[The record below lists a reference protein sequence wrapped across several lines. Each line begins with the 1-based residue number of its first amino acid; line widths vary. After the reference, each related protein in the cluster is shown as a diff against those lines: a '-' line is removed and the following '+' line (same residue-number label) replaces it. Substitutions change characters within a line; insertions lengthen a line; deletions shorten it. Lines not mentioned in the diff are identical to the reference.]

1 MKSDKVQI
9 DFALFFRLVMYFGE
23 HPHPEDPSYSEIR
36 SGILAK
42 IDAMQKHEL
51 YSRSKTAPTESERE
65 KARLEYLEKAG
76 ISAGFRWSPEYKN
89 SFKQLLEKT

>member
-1 MKSDKVQI
+1 
-9 DFALFFRLVMYFGE
+9 
-23 HPHPEDPSYSEIR
+23 
-36 SGILAK
+36 
-42 IDAMQKHEL
+42 MQKHEL

-76 ISAGFRWSPEYKN
+76 ISAGFRWSPEYKK